1 MKLLGKDINLII
13 FDLDGTLIDSTSL
26 WSEIDRDFFLRRGM
40 EIPPHYNEEIAH
52 VGLDKAAYITR
63 TKYFPN
69 EKEEDII
76 QEWKDMSLKA
86 YQHEIPLK
94 EHGDELLKLLKEK
107 GVKLAIATANSKE
120 LYEPCLKRLGIWDY
134 FDFVI
139 DVNSTKEG
147 KNSPE
152 IYDKAASMFNLT
164 SENVVIFEDL
174 YEAIMTAYNAD
185 YLTIGVYDK
194 RSTKNIDTI
203 KKNSH
208 LFIESFEEIINEIKK

>member
-1 MKLLGKDINLII
+1 MKLLNRDIYLAI

-26 WSEIDRDFFLRRGM
+26 WSEIDRNFFLRRGM

-52 VGLDKAAYITR
+52 VGLDKAANITR

-76 QEWKDMSLKA
+76 KEWKDMSLKA
-86 YQHEIPLK
+86 YQNDIPLK

-120 LYEPCLKRLGIWDY
+120 LYEPCLKRLGVWDY

-147 KNSPE
+147 KNSSE
-152 IYDKAASMFNLT
+152 IYDMASSKFNLK

-174 YEAIMTAYNAD
+174 YEAIMTSYNAN
-185 YLTIGVYDK
+185 YLTIAMYDK
-194 RSTKNIDTI
+194 HSIRNVEII
-203 KKNSH
+203 KDKSH
-208 LFIESFEEIINEIKK
+208 LFIENFQEVIDEIKK